1 MSEPI
6 HARLPPSG
14 SHRWTTC
21 TASVRF
27 IEANA
32 AVLPKESSVYAD
44 EGTRAHALLT
54 ARLRHTL
61 GQVADNAEMD
71 RIITEMERYIANL
84 RVLYE
89 GMGAKV
95 TLLVDQRVPLFYL
108 PKQKGTL
115 DVALVVEFKDG
126 TKLIIVIDLK
136 YGVGVGVYA
145 ERNKQLAIYAESQI
159 RGLEQIED
167 FAPETPVTLVIYQPR
182 DRNDYTIVREWQT
195 TRGELS
201 LFCETEIGVAAQQ
214 ILAGDPGVFS
224 PGDACKF
231 CPATG
236 ICAAY
241 ANRGLSAISD
251 EPVDVVLAQPK
262 IELPLAESLT
272 REQRQ
277 RVITSRKVMEQ
288 WLEAVEDQEMTE
300 LLAGAQPLQFKLV
313 EGKSNRQWAD
323 EEAAKQ
329 LLRNHLTAEQT
340 NPPSNLISPAAAEK
354 LLKGIELSTKFE
366 NKFAALI
373 TKPPGKPSLVPV
385 TDKRPA
391 LMLNPSE
398 GLTPMREAE
407 DVI

>member
-6 HARLPPSG
+6 HARLPPS
-14 SHRWTTC
+14 SAFRWTDC
-21 TASVRF
+21 SASVRF

-32 AVLPKESSVYAD
+32 DVLPKESSVYAD
-44 EGTRAHALLT
+44 EGTRAHSLLT

-61 GQVADNAEMD
+61 GQVADNPEMD
-71 RIITEMERYIANL
+71 RIITEMERYIAS
-84 RVLYE
+84 VLQP
-89 GMGAKV
+89 GD

-108 PKQKGTL
+108 PKQKGTM
-115 DVALVVEFKDG
+115 DVGLVG
-126 TKLIIVIDLK
+126 NGRIVIIDLK
-136 YGVGVGVYA
+136 YGVGVGVYP

-159 RGLEQIED
+159 RGLEQVED
-167 FAPETPVTLVIYQPR
+167 FPPETPVTLVIYQPR
-182 DRNDYTIVREWQT
+182 DRNDDQVVREWKT

-236 ICAAY
+236 ICVAY

-262 IELPLAESLT
+262 IELPQAETLT

-277 RVITSRKVMEQ
+277 RVIASRKAMEQ

-300 LLAGAQPLQFKLV
+300 LLAGAPPLQFKLV

-329 LLRNHLTAEQT
+329 LLRNHLIAEQT
-340 NPPSNLISPAAAEK
+340 NPPGKLISPAAAEK

-385 TDKRPA
+385 TDNRPA
-391 LMLNPSE
+391 LVLNPSE